1 MARRL
6 LLVAG
11 MQDTFIAELL
21 PHLSSLRR
29 MAARYGG
36 DADDLVQET
45 WVRALRARRTYRLG
59 SNPGGWLRRILTN
72 LAVSE
77 HRRRRR
83 AGRLAE
89 RLAVEPSLADGGAGI
104 DEEVSLRADEGAV
117 VLRALAS
124 LDARD
129 RMVIELCDLEELRY
143 RDAAVRLGCPIGT
156 IMSRLHRARRRLR
169 EAVAMELA
177 AAAAPL
183 AA

>member
-1 MARRL
+1 
-6 LLVAG
+6 
-11 MQDTFIAELL
+11 MQDTFVAELL

-29 MAARYGG
+29 VAARYGG

-45 WVRALRARRTYRLG
+45 WLRALRARSTYRLG

-83 AGRLAE
+83 AGRLAD
-89 RLAVEPSLADGGAGI
+89 RLAVEPGLADEGGAI
-104 DEEVSLRADEGAV
+104 DDDARLPTEEGAV

-129 RMVIELCDLEELRY
+129 RRVIELCDLEELRY
-143 RDAAVRLGCPIGT
+143 RDAAIRLGCPIGT

-169 EAVAMELA
+169 EAVEAELA
-177 AAAAPL
+177 AVAMPL